1 MLWLLPPELDK
12 ADELLCAVG
21 VDAGLCSAPE
31 LELEPVLGL
40 GLVLGLELLPDVG
53 LDVGVLPV
61 VLLVVPPVVVL
72 PAAVAGMDAI
82 SAKLPATLAAATAAV
97 TAEVRA
103 APLRAVAAVRGA
115 LRAISVLPRSPSAD
129 HFRHPHPAR
138 AL

>member
-1 MLWLLPPELDK
+1 MLWLLLPELDE
-12 ADELLCAVG
+12 ADELLWAVG

-31 LELEPVLGL
+31 LELVPVPVL
-40 GLVLGLELLPDVG
+40 VFVFGLELLPDVG
-53 LDVGVLPV
+53 LDVGVLV

-72 PAAVAGMDAI
+72 LAAVAGMDAI